1 LSRNVV
7 IDTGSASL
15 TPPIRCW
22 SPYGSTITSPAL
34 AQCRG
39 SVAHRDPALARG
51 DHVEEDHPVGAGM
64 QHRRRRRPGQRVVGP
79 GLAVL
84 GPEEECALQT
94 QPGDG
99 PGEGLGA
106 VGNGRG
112 RAVRCAG
119 RAVMVRRPGLHET
132 RWCHN
137 PSPVSGR
144 EKEPAMPLFMD
155 VHTMDGAIA
164 VDDVA
169 QAHQADLRVQGTRDV
184 SYLQYWVDEPQG
196 KIFCLVDAPS
206 AEAGRRGPPRGP
218 RSRRGRDLPGGRGR
232 VVGSSAGVVAGA
244 TTPALDRVRR
254 RRSRPVPP
262 RAPWR
267 RPRVRRTPGAP

>member
-1 LSRNVV
+1 M

-34 AQCRG
+34 AQCFGDRRTG
-39 SVAHRDPALARG
+39 DPAPTRG
-51 DHVEEDHPVGAGM
+51 DHVEEDHAVAARV
-64 QHRRRRRPGQRVVGP
+64 QDRRGRRPGQRVVGP

-84 GPEEECALQT
+84 GPEEERALQS
-94 QPGDG
+94 QPGDR
-99 PGEGLGA
+99 PGKGLGA
-106 VGNGRG
+106 GANARG
-112 RAVRCAG
+112 RAVRCPG

-144 EKEPAMPLFMD
+144 DKEPAMALFMD
-155 VHTMDGAIA
+155 VHTMDGSVA

-169 QAHQADLRVQGTRDV
+169 QAHQADLRAQGTHGV

-196 KIFCLVDAPS
+196 KIFCLVDAP
-206 AEAGRRGPPRGP
+206 ERGGRGRGPPRGP
-218 RSRRGRDLPGGRGR
+218 RPGGGRDLPGRRGR
-232 VVGSSAGVVAGA
+232 LVASSAGVVARVA
-244 TTPALDRVRR
+244 TTPALDRVRPR
-254 RRSRPVPP
+254 PSRPVPP
-262 RAPWR
+262 RAPSRPPRAR
-267 RPRVRRTPGAP
+267 RRPGAP